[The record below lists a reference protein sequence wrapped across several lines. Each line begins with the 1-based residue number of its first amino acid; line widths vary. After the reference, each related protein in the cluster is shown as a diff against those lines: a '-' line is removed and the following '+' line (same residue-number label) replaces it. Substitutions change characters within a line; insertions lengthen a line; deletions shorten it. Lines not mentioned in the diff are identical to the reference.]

1 MQEEI
6 KYWLRLYPEMKNID
20 ELNEYLTKIFG
31 CGLKEKLKREQF
43 ASKEVRKY
51 KKKLNTFLD
60 EDMKRKIKLPNFV
73 NQLWQS
79 T

>member
-51 KKKLNTFLD
+51 KKKVKYIF
-60 EDMKRKIKLPNFV
+60 R
-73 NQLWQS
+73 
-79 T
+79 